1 MLISLEWLSEYVDIT
16 GLTPEVIAHELT
28 MSGLEV
34 EEIEK
39 IGAKFTNIVVAEITA
54 IKPHPQADKLQL
66 VQVFNGKETMEVVCG
81 ARNIE
86 VGQLIPY
93 ASVGSQV
100 SDKASGELFT
110 LKPAKIRGVES
121 QGMLCSA
128 EELGLETKNFQED
141 DGILILNRFK
151 NNINPSDDVKA
162 VLGIS
167 EDNVLNIAPTANRGD
182 LMSVLGV
189 AREIS
194 AIFSRKFKYSE
205 IEYHGKC
212 KDSDFKVEIKNEE
225 TCKYYAAG
233 LLKKLKIAPSPEW
246 MVKRLLN
253 SGIRSINN
261 VVDITNYVM
270 IEYGQPL
277 HAFDFD
283 KINGQYLCVR
293 KANDGETI
301 VTLDEVERKMKT
313 ETVVISKEV
322 EALALAGV
330 MGGGSTEIDDN
341 TKNIVLESAYF
352 TPDSNRKSARSVG
365 HRTDACA
372 RFERGVD
379 LERVRPALVRAMGL
393 IAELCG
399 AEIDGIVETGTNKLE
414 EQSVTLRFNQMKRL
428 LGLDIPVAKA
438 IEILENLG
446 FQSLGKN
453 ENAGR
458 FAIPS
463 YRANDVTREIDL
475 IEEVSRIYGYDKVE
489 PTLPKASVSCEIS
502 FETETLKKINEVF
515 IGSGFN
521 EIVTSSLIGYPLL
534 NQIGIACDDE
544 KAVKVSNPQ
553 SEEYTMLRQ
562 SLMPNILTVVKNNID
577 MGQKDLSLFEIG
589 KTYFYNGVHGEK
601 TSGVEEQRIIAGAL
615 TGNNIEGMWQKT
627 QSADFYS
634 LKGIVEKLLT
644 VLGISG
650 RIDYI
655 NCEDISYM
663 HPGRTAKITLLGKGN
678 PVLGF
683 IGEVHPLTS
692 DKYKINQPVYLFEIN
707 FETLI
712 KALSPITAK
721 FKSLPQYPSMS
732 RDLAFIVNKNDLFK
746 DITKIIKKAASNILR
761 KTDIFDVY
769 EGKHVPEDKKS
780 VAFRFVFQDF
790 DATLTDEKVDGEM
803 NKIRTALQKSF
814 ADLSFRE

>member
-16 GLTPEVIAHELT
+16 GLSPETIAHELT

-39 IGAKFTNIVVAEITA
+39 IGAKFTNIVVAEIKA
-54 IKPHPQADKLQL
+54 IKPHPEADKLQL

-100 SDKASGELFT
+100 SDKTGGELFT
-110 LKPAKIRGVES
+110 LKPAKIRGIES

-128 EELGLETKNFQED
+128 EELGLETKNYQED

-151 NNINPSDDVKA
+151 NNIKLGNDVKT
-162 VLGIS
+162 VLEIA

-182 LMSVLGV
+182 LMSILGV

-205 IEYHGKC
+205 IEYHGNEN
-212 KDSDFKVEIKNEE
+212 SPDFKVEIKNEE

-233 LLKKLKIAPSPEW
+233 LLKNLKIAASPEW

-293 KANDGETI
+293 KANEGETI

-313 ETVVISKEV
+313 DTVVISKEN
-322 EALALAGV
+322 EAVALAGV
-330 MGGGSTEIDDN
+330 MGGFSTEIDDN
-341 TKNIVLESAYF
+341 TQNIVLESAYF

-379 LERVRPALVRAMGL
+379 IERVKPALVRAMSL
-393 IAELCG
+393 MAELCD
-399 AEIDGIVETGTNKLE
+399 AEIEGILETRVNKLE
-414 EQSVTLRFNQMKRL
+414 EQTVTLRFNQITRL
-428 LGLDIPVAKA
+428 LGLEIPSEKCV
-438 IEILENLG
+438 EILENLG

-453 ENAGR
+453 EIAAR
-458 FAIPS
+458 FSIPS

-475 IEEVSRIYGYDKVE
+475 IEEISRIYGYDKVE

-502 FETETLKKINEVF
+502 FETEILKKINEIF
-515 IGSGFN
+515 IGTGFN
-521 EIVTSSLIGYPLL
+521 EIVTSSLMGYPLL
-534 NQIGIACDDE
+534 NQIGITCDE
-544 KAVKVSNPQ
+544 AKAVKVSNPQ
-553 SEEYTMLRQ
+553 SDEYTMLRQ
-562 SLMPNILTVVKNNID
+562 SLIPSILTVVKNNID
-577 MGQKDLSLFEIG
+577 MGQKDLNLFEIG
-589 KTYFYNGVHGEK
+589 KTYFYNGGHSEK
-601 TSGVEEQRIIAGAL
+601 CSGVEEQRIIAGAL
-615 TGNNIEGMWQKT
+615 TGNKTEGIWKKT
-627 QSADFYS
+627 QPADFYS
-634 LKGIVEKLLT
+634 LKGTIEKLFN

-650 RIDYI
+650 RIDYT
-655 NCEDISYM
+655 NCEDISYL
-663 HPGRTAKITLLGKGN
+663 HPGRTAKISLLGKGN

-683 IGEVHPLTS
+683 IGELHPLTS

-712 KALSPITAK
+712 KALNPVTTK
-721 FKSLPQYPSMS
+721 FKSLPQYPVMS
-732 RDLAFIVNKNDLFK
+732 RDLAFIVNKDDYFK
-746 DITKIIKKAASNILR
+746 DITKIIKKAASNLLR

-769 EGKHVPEDKKS
+769 EGEHVPENKKS
-780 VAFRFVFQDF
+780 VAFRLLFQDF
-790 DATLTDEKVDGEM
+790 DATLTDEKVDEEM
-803 NKIRTALQKSF
+803 SKIRTALQKAF